1 MFDLTGKKVL
11 ITGATGGIGQA
22 LAKNFYSQ
30 GCIVGLHGSNEEK
43 LNNLTNSLTQ
53 IGSITDRQVFTFA
66 ADLADRVATKEF
78 ATKALQDMG
87 GVDILINNA
96 GITRDGLFIRMSD
109 KDFDDIIAVNL
120 SAVFSLTQEISR
132 SMLKQRF
139 GRIINIT
146 SVVAV
151 TGNPGQTNY
160 CATKAGLIG
169 FSKALARELATKN
182 VTVNCIAPGFIES
195 AMTEKL
201 NDKQKEGILASIPMK
216 RMGMPIDIAAAA
228 IFLASTEAAYITGQ
242 TIHVNGGMAML

>member
-22 LAKNFYSQ
+22 LAKHFYDK
-30 GCIVGLHGSNEEK
+30 GCIVGLHGSNAEK
-43 LNNLTNSLTQ
+43 LQALANSLSQTQ
-53 IGSITDRQVFTFA
+53 QRVFTFA
-66 ADLADRVATKEF
+66 VDLADRVATKEF
-78 ATKALQDMG
+78 GAKALADMA

-169 FSKALARELATKN
+169 FSKALARELAAKN
-182 VTVNCIAPGFIES
+182 VTINCIAPGFIES

-201 NDKQKEGILASIPMK
+201 NEKQKEGILASIPMK
-216 RMGMPIDIAAAA
+216 RMGMPVDIAAAA
-228 IFLASTEAAYITGQ
+228 IFLASAEAAYITGQ
-242 TIHVNGGMAML
+242 TIHVNGGMAMV